1 MRLDKCHCE
10 GAGFCEIYQKQMDDN
25 GIKWCKESTQEK
37 RENYFV
43 NNGGKLNE
51 TQEEIAQKI
60 ETGTF
65 ISNERLTTDCLSL
78 IEKLPPIEGVIG
90 IPRSGMIPASIIAV
104 NMSVPLY
111 SISDEKLVV
120 LNSMSDKGG
129 SRMEVYKPNGS
140 KNILLIDDTAFFGNA
155 MSKHKELVEKLLPSK
170 NIITSVIYS
179 TPEAIEQKLIDI
191 HLYTSKFPHV
201 LEWNF
206 FDAHPTLNGMFDLD
220 GVFCEDCP
228 YEIAEDETRYKN
240 WIKTVKPIE
249 NRIPRLFPAI
259 AICTGRLEKYR
270 KETEEWLDRHNIKY
284 SNLLMFQ
291 GTKEERDS
299 NHVLNVARF
308 KLQKFIEYNKNS
320 KGLLFNIKDTG
331 KCLYFIESC
340 PEQSRLIADG
350 KPNPGHTWVV
360 SINEGLTL

>member
-1 MRLDKCHCE
+1 MDLSRCQCE
-10 GAGFCEIYQKQMDDN
+10 KAGFCPAFNKNMSDKNWE
-25 GIKWCKESTQEK
+25 WCKSASNQDRQLLQDKYRHHRKKE
-37 RENYFV
+37 V
-43 NNGGKLNE
+43 PKL
-51 TQEEIAQKI
+51 Q
-60 ETGTF
+60 TGTF
-65 ISNERLTTDCLSL
+65 ISNERFTTDCLSL
-78 IEKLPPIEGVIG
+78 IEKLPPIEGIIG
-90 IPRSGMIPASIIAV
+90 IPRSGMIPASIISV
-104 NMSVPLY
+104 NMSIPLY
-111 SISDEKLVV
+111 SICDEKLVM

-129 SRMEVYKPNGS
+129 SRMVMYQPNRS
-140 KNILLIDDTAFFGNA
+140 NNILLIDDTAFFGKA
-155 MSKHKELVEKLLPSK
+155 MSKHKELIKKLLPSK

-179 TPEAIEQKLIDI
+179 TPEAIQKKLVDI
-191 HLYTSKFPHV
+191 PVYISNFPHV

-206 FDAHPTLNGMFDLD
+206 FDAHPTMNGMFDLD

-270 KETEEWLDRHNIKY
+270 KETEEWLHRHKIKY
-284 SNLLMFQ
+284 SDLLMLQ

-308 KLQKFIEYNKNS
+308 KLQKFIEYNKN
-320 KGLLFNIKDTG
+320 FN
-331 KCLYFIESC
+331 CLYFIESC

>member
-1 MRLDKCHCE
+1 MDLTECVCRE
-10 GAGFCEIYQKQMDDN
+10 AGLCPVFNKNMSDN
-25 GIKWCKESTQEK
+25 NWKWCKSASEDDRQALHDKYRSYRK
-37 RENYFV
+37 
-43 NNGGKLNE
+43 
-51 TQEEIAQKI
+51 EEVLQL
-60 ETGTF
+60 ETGHF
-65 ISNERLTTDCLSL
+65 ISNARLTTDCLSL
-78 IEKLPPIEGVIG
+78 IEKLPRIEGVIG

-111 SISDEKLVV
+111 SISNEKLVM
-120 LNSMSDKGG
+120 LNSMSDTGG
-129 SRMEVYKPNGS
+129 SRMVMYEPNGS

-179 TPEAIEQKLIDI
+179 TPEAIEKKLIDV

-206 FDAHPTLNGMFDLD
+206 FDAHPTMNGMFDLD
-220 GVFCEDCP
+220 GVFCKDCP
-228 YEIAEDETRYKN
+228 HEIAEDETRYKI
-240 WIKTVKPIE
+240 WLQTVKPIE

-299 NHVLNVARF
+299 NHALNVARF
-308 KLQKFIEYNKNS
+308 KKQKFIEYNKN
-320 KGLLFNIKDTG
+320 FN
-331 KCLYFIESC
+331 CLYFIESC